1 MDIELPKDAEGRE
14 ISLDTEVL
22 YQKRGK
28 ERQVLKW
35 KFYPR
40 DSVPMW
46 IACLE
51 HNNSYDYGNS
61 KFLYLTPPDSWE
73 LLLVDVHD
81 PYKRTT
87 HPDIAMRIRKLRSDD

>member
-22 YQKRGK
+22 YQKDGK

-35 KFYPR
+35 EFYPR

-51 HNNSYDYGNS
+51 HNNSYDYRNS
-61 KFLYLTPPDSWE
+61 KFLYLTPTRQLGTAASGRTWPIQA
-73 LLLVDVHD
+73 HD
-81 PYKRTT
+81 LSRYCNAHSQAKE
-87 HPDIAMRIRKLRSDD
+87 

>member
-14 ISLDTEVL
+14 IPLDTKVL
-22 YQKRGK
+22 YQKDGK

-35 KFYPR
+35 EFYLR

-51 HNNSYDYGNS
+51 HNNSYDYRNS

-73 LLLVDVHD
+73 LLLADVHD
-81 PYKRTT
+81 TYKHMT